1 MGTLPQLAVVKGKLC
16 PLQPTLLHRTFES
29 NVDKFCGTDTALIYN
44 DEDGRG
50 EVQINY
56 HALNSTANRLATA
69 MLHRIKEQ
77 ARSQPNTDGDY
88 IVAVCMHPTDR
99 LVTTLL
105 AIWKAGAAYL
115 PIDPTFPPNR
125 IQHILGEAKPALVVY
140 DADYDNAAIFGKTPA
155 VSYAE
160 LRKRASDLS
169 NANIRPEAMLG
180 KGEAQL
186 ALVLYTSG
194 STGVPKGVRLNHE
207 TILNRLQWQWGR
219 FPYSATERIGVF
231 KTALTFVD
239 SVSEIWGP
247 LLNGMAI
254 VIVPKRITNN
264 PEKLVDLLERYRIE
278 RLVLVPTLL
287 RSLLLYLPLQ
297 QQQQQH
303 QQPQSGSTKLLYH
316 LRIWV
321 CSGEPLQISL
331 AREFFDYFQE
341 GVHQLCNFYGS
352 TEVMGDVTYFVCE
365 SRKQLEGYEKVPIGY
380 PLDNTTIYIMSPD
393 LRPVRT
399 EEIGE
404 LYVAGLNLAEG
415 YVNGRDP
422 DRFIDNPL
430 AIDPSFGRLYKTG
443 DYASVSKGCVY
454 YQGRMDSQIKI
465 RGHRVDL
472 SEVEANLLGL
482 AGVDKGIVLCYR
494 AGEIDQALL
503 GFVTLEADA
512 PFQTGLQVEA
522 ALGDKLAHYMIPQV
536 VLLESIPLLVNG
548 KIDRQTLL
556 KMYESTN
563 NNDDTQ
569 IEIEYDYSDVPAGRL
584 TVAKDLF
591 ETVGQVIGRST
602 RAKICLASNFYEL
615 GGNSLNSIITVTQL
629 CGKGYPI
636 SITTFIGAKNLG
648 EILDKICADERELAK
663 HQLESAN
670 GNAEEGEFDYRMQL
684 TAYPLALEHKSD
696 TINIITSSFFEKADL
711 EQWLKPQIH
720 ETDYRDILED
730 IWTVLIEKG
739 LSFIVKDET
748 GRPVGVSLNFDA
760 HDEPEVTVTSKLI
773 IVFEF
778 LEFVEGP
785 IRDSQLPTGKNQIL
799 HSFMMGTCAELS
811 AQENIEAMHFMES
824 EVLKLARRRNF
835 AGIFTTNTNPLTQ
848 QLGSN
853 VYRYQTML
861 DYQVNQFVYSADG
874 TRPFAAAPDSQRAV
888 VHWKDIRCA

>member
-1 MGTLPQLAVVKGKLC
+1 MGSIPQLAVVKGQMRSLV
-16 PLQPTLLHRTFES
+16 PTLLHRTFEA
-29 NVDKFCGTDTALIYN
+29 NVDKFCGTETALVYN
-44 DEDGRG
+44 DDDRG
-50 EVQINY
+50 EVRINY
-56 HALNSTANRLATA
+56 NVLNSTANRLATA
-69 MLHRIKEQ
+69 MLQRVKEHF
-77 ARSQPNTDGDY
+77 RSQPNGDGDN
-88 IVAVCMHPTDR
+88 IVAVCMQPTDR
-99 LVTTLL
+99 LVTMLL

-125 IQHILGEAKPALVVY
+125 IQHILGEARPVLVVY
-140 DADYDNAAIFGKTPA
+140 DDDYDNAAIFGRTPA
-155 VSYAE
+155 ISYAE
-160 LRKRASDLS
+160 LRKRASDMS

-180 KGEAQL
+180 RGDSEL

-194 STGVPKGVRLNHE
+194 STGVPKGVRLNHG
-207 TILNRLQWQWGR
+207 TILNRLQWQWER
-219 FPYSATERIGVF
+219 FPYSPTERIGVF

-239 SVSEIWGP
+239 SVTEIWGP

-254 VIVPKRITNN
+254 VVVPKKVTNN
-264 PEKLVDLLERYRIE
+264 PEKLVELLESYSIE

-297 QQQQQH
+297 QRADAN
-303 QQPQSGSTKLLYH
+303 TKLLYQ

-352 TEVMGDVTYFVCE
+352 TEVMGDVTYFACE
-365 SRKQLEGYEKVPIGY
+365 SKRQLESYEKVPIGY
-380 PLDNTTIYIMSPD
+380 PLDNTAIYVLNAKMK
-393 LRPVRT
+393 PVQVD
-399 EEIGE
+399 EIGE
-404 LYVAGLNLAEG
+404 LYVSGLNLAEG

-430 AIDPSFGRLYKTG
+430 AVNPIFARLYKTG
-443 DYASVSKGCVY
+443 DYATVHKDCVY
-454 YQGRMDSQIKI
+454 YQGRTDSQIKI

-482 AGVDKGIVLCYR
+482 PGVDKGIVLCYH

-503 GFVTLEADA
+503 GFITVETDA
-512 PFQTGLQVEA
+512 HYQTGMQVES

-536 VLLESIPLLVNG
+536 IILDAIPLLVNG

-563 NNDDTQ
+563 NNDDSQ
-569 IEIEYDYSDVPAGRL
+569 IEIEYDYTGVPAGRMA
-584 TVAKDLF
+584 TAKDLF
-591 ETVGQVIGRST
+591 ETVGQVIGRSA
-602 RAKICLASNFYEL
+602 RAKISLASNFYEL

-648 EILDKICADERELAK
+648 EVLDKICTDEHALDKFREQQFGAGAVRNK
-663 HQLESAN
+663 
-670 GNAEEGEFDYRMQL
+670 EEVASFDYTMNL
-684 TAYPLALEHKSD
+684 TAYPLALEHKKD
-696 TINIITSSFFEKADL
+696 TIQIITSSFFEKADL
-711 EQWLKPQIH
+711 EQWLKPQIY

-748 GRPVGVSLNFDA
+748 GRSVGVSLNFDA
-760 HDEPEVTVTSKLI
+760 RDEPEVTVTSKLL

-785 IRDSQLPTGKNQIL
+785 IRDTKLPQGTNQIL

-824 EVLKLARRRNF
+824 EVLKLAQRRNF

-853 VYRYQTML
+853 VYHYETML
-861 DYQVNQFVYSADG
+861 DYQVNQYVYSADG
-874 TRPFAAAPDSQRAV
+874 SRPFGAAPDSQRAI
-888 VHWKDIRCA
+888 VHWKDIRT

>member
-1 MGTLPQLAVVKGKLC
+1 MGSLPQLAVVKGQLR
-16 PLQPTLLHRTFES
+16 PQLVPTLLHRTFEA
-29 NVDKFCGTDTALIYN
+29 NVDRFCGTETALVFN
-44 DEDGRG
+44 DDERG
-50 EVQINY
+50 ESRISYNV
-56 HALNSTANRLATA
+56 LNSTANRLAAAT
-69 MLHRIKEQ
+69 LQRVKDHF
-77 ARSQPNTDGDY
+77 RSPPNGDGDS

-99 LVTTLL
+99 LVTMLL
-105 AIWKAGAAYL
+105 AIWKAGGAYL
-115 PIDPTFPPNR
+115 PIDPTFPANR
-125 IQHILGEAKPALVVY
+125 IQHILAEARPVLVVY
-140 DADYDNAAIFGKTPA
+140 DDDYDNAAIFGRTPA
-155 VSYAE
+155 ISYAE
-160 LRKRASDLS
+160 LRKRASDMS
-169 NANIRPEAMLG
+169 NANVRPEAMLG
-180 KGEAQL
+180 AGANQL

-194 STGVPKGVRLNHE
+194 STGVPKGVRLNHG
-207 TILNRLQWQWGR
+207 TILNRLEWQWDR
-219 FPYSATERIGVF
+219 FPYSPTERLGVF

-239 SVSEIWGP
+239 SVTEIWGP

-254 VIVPKRITNN
+254 VVVPKTVTNN
-264 PEKLVDLLERYRIE
+264 PEKLVDLLERYAIE

-297 QQQQQH
+297 H
-303 QQPQSGSTKLLYH
+303 RAGSEEKLLYQ

-331 AREFFDYFQE
+331 AREFFDYFEE

-365 SRKQLEGYEKVPIGY
+365 SKDQLEHYDRVPIGY
-380 PLDNTTIYIMSPD
+380 PLDNTAIYV
-393 LRPVRT
+393 LNKHLTPVQV

-404 LYVAGLNLAEG
+404 LYVSGLNLAEG

-430 AIDPSFGRLYKTG
+430 AVNPVFDRLYKTG
-443 DYASVSKGCVY
+443 DYATVRKGCVY
-454 YQGRMDSQIKI
+454 YEGRTDSQIKI

-482 AGVDKGIVLCYR
+482 PGVDKGIVLCYH
-494 AGEIDQALL
+494 AGEIDQALV
-503 GFVTLEADA
+503 GFITLE
-512 PFQTGLQVEA
+512 PGCHYRTGLQVES

-536 VLLESIPLLVNG
+536 VLLDTIPLLVNG
-548 KIDRQTLL
+548 KIDRQALL

-569 IEIEYDYSDVPAGRL
+569 LEIEYDYTGVPLNRMP
-584 TVAKDLF
+584 TAKDLF
-591 ETVGQVIGRST
+591 ETVGQVIGRSA
-602 RAKICLASNFYEL
+602 RDKVSLASNFYEL

-629 CGKGYPI
+629 CSKGYPL

-648 EILDKICADERELAK
+648 EVLDKICAD
-663 HQLESAN
+663 QLELQTFREKHLGTAPVVKVPS
-670 GNAEEGEFDYRMQL
+670 FDYTMRL
-684 TAYPLALEHKSD
+684 TAYPLAMDHKDD
-696 TINIITSSFFEKADL
+696 TIDIITSSFFEKADL
-711 EQWLKPQIH
+711 EQWLKPQIF

-730 IWTVLIEKG
+730 IWPVLIEKG
-739 LSFIVKDET
+739 LSFIVKDHT
-748 GRPVGVSLNFDA
+748 GRSVGVSLNFDA
-760 HDEPEVTVTSKLI
+760 RDEPEVTVTSKLL

-785 IRDSQLPTGKNQIL
+785 IRDTKLPTGTNQIL

-824 EVLKLARRRNF
+824 EVLELAHRRHF

-853 VYRYQTML
+853 VYQYETML
-861 DYQVNQFVYSADG
+861 DFQVNQFVYSADG
-874 TRPFAAAPDSQRAV
+874 SRPFAAAPASQRAV
-888 VHWKDIRCA
+888 VHWKDIRT

>member
-16 PLQPTLLHRTFES
+16 PLQPTLLHRTFEA

-44 DEDGRG
+44 DEARG
-50 EVQINY
+50 EVQRNY
-56 HALNSTANRLATA
+56 NELNSTANRLATA
-69 MLHRIKEQ
+69 MLNRIKDHF
-77 ARSQPNTDGDY
+77 RSQPNTDGDY
-88 IVAVCMHPTDR
+88 IVAVCLHPTDR

-140 DADYDNAAIFGKTPA
+140 DDDYDNAAIFGKTPA
-155 VSYAE
+155 ISYAE

-180 KGEAQL
+180 KGDSQL

-207 TILNRLQWQWGR
+207 TILNRLQWQWSR
-219 FPYSATERIGVF
+219 FPYSPTERIGVF

-254 VIVPKRITNN
+254 VVVPKKITNN
-264 PEKLVDLLERYRIE
+264 PEKLVEVLERYRIE

-297 QQQQQH
+297 QH
-303 QQPQSGSTKLLYH
+303 QQPRSGSKLLYN
-316 LRIWV
+316 LRVWV

-365 SRKQLEGYEKVPIGY
+365 SRKQLESYEKVPIGY

-482 AGVDKGIVLCYR
+482 AGIDKGIVLCYH

-503 GFVTLEADA
+503 GFVTLEKDSH
-512 PFQTGLQVEA
+512 FQTGLQVEA

-536 VLLESIPLLVNG
+536 VLLESIPLLS
-548 KIDRQTLL
+548 L
-556 KMYESTN
+556 SN
-563 NNDDTQ
+563 NCNSVFVFHPLPLDDTQ
-569 IEIEYDYSDVPAGRL
+569 IEIEYDYTDVPANRM
-584 TVAKDLF
+584 TAAKDLF

-636 SITTFIGAKNLG
+636 SITTFIGAKNMG
-648 EILDKICADERELAK
+648 EILDKICADEQELAK
-663 HQLESAN
+663 HQLGTNGN
-670 GNAEEGEFDYRMQL
+670 GNAEGDFDYRMQL
-684 TAYPLALEHKSD
+684 TAHPLAFEHKTD

-811 AQENIEAMHFMES
+811 AQENIEAMHFMEN

-853 VYRYQTML
+853 VYNYKTML

-874 TRPFAAAPDSQRAV
+874 TRPFAAAPDNQRAV
-888 VHWKDIRCA
+888 VHWKDIRSS

>member
-44 DEDGRG
+44 DDVRG

-56 HALNSTANRLATA
+56 NVLNSTANRLASA
-69 MLHRIKEQ
+69 MLNRIKDHF
-77 ARSQPNTDGDY
+77 RSPPNTDGDY
-88 IVAVCMHPTDR
+88 IVAVCMSPTDR

-140 DADYDNAAIFGKTPA
+140 DDDYDNAAIFGKTPA
-155 VSYAE
+155 ISYAE
-160 LRKRASDLS
+160 VRKRASDLS

-180 KGEAQL
+180 KGDSQL

-207 TILNRLQWQWGR
+207 TILNRLEWQWSR
-219 FPYSATERIGVF
+219 FPYASTERIGVF

-239 SVSEIWGP
+239 SVTEIWGP

-254 VIVPKRITNN
+254 VVVPKKITNN
-264 PEKLVDLLERYRIE
+264 PEKLVELLERYRIE

-297 QQQQQH
+297 QK
-303 QQPQSGSTKLLYH
+303 QPVQSGAKLLYS

-341 GVHQLCNFYGS
+341 GMHQLCNFYGS

-365 SRKQLEGYEKVPIGY
+365 SKKQLEAYEKVPIGY

-454 YQGRMDSQIKI
+454 YQGRTDSQIKI

-482 AGVDKGIVLCYR
+482 DGVDKGIVLCHH

-503 GFVTLEADA
+503 GFVTLEKDTH
-512 PFQTGLQVEA
+512 FQTGLQVEA
-522 ALGDKLAHYMIPQV
+522 ALGDKLAHYMMPQV
-536 VLLESIPLLVNG
+536 ILLDSIPLLVNG

-569 IEIEYDYSDVPAGRL
+569 IEIEYDYSNVPASQM
-584 TVAKDLF
+584 TAAKDLF

-602 RAKICLASNFYEL
+602 RAKICLTSNFYEL

-629 CGKGYPI
+629 CGKGYPV

-648 EILDKICADERELAK
+648 EILDKICADERELQH
-663 HQLESAN
+663 HQIEANGN
-670 GNAEEGEFDYRMQL
+670 GNAESDFDYRMQL
-684 TAYPLALEHKSD
+684 TAFPLALEHKHD

-711 EQWLKPQIH
+711 EQWLKPQIY

-748 GRPVGVSLNFDA
+748 GRSVGVSLNFDA

-824 EVLKLARRRNF
+824 EVLKLAKRRNF

-853 VYRYQTML
+853 VYNYKTML
-861 DYQVNQFVYSADG
+861 DYQVNQFVYSADSS
-874 TRPFAAAPDSQRAV
+874 RPFAAAPDSQRAV
-888 VHWKDIRCA
+888 VHWKDIRC

>member
-16 PLQPTLLHRTFES
+16 RLHPTLLHRTFES

-44 DEDGRG
+44 DDGRG
-50 EVQINY
+50 ELRINY
-56 HALNSTANRLATA
+56 NVLNSTANRLAAA
-69 MLHRIKEQ
+69 MLNRIKDHF
-77 ARSQPNTDGDY
+77 RSQPNGDGDH
-88 IVAVCMHPTDR
+88 IVAVCMHPSDR

-125 IQHILGEAKPALVVY
+125 IQHILGEAKPVLVVY
-140 DADYDNAAIFGKTPA
+140 DDDFDNAPIFGKTP
-155 VSYAE
+155 SIRYAE
-160 LRKRASDLS
+160 LRKRASELS
-169 NANIRPEAMLG
+169 NANIRPDAMLG
-180 KGEAQL
+180 KGDSQL

-207 TILNRLQWQWGR
+207 TILNRLQWQWNR
-219 FPYSATERIGVF
+219 FPYSPTERIGVF

-239 SVSEIWGP
+239 SVTEIWGP

-254 VIVPKRITNN
+254 VVVPKKITNN
-264 PEKLVDLLERYRIE
+264 PEKLVDLLEHYRIE

-297 QQQQQH
+297 QQQQH
-303 QQPQSGSTKLLYH
+303 QTPQNDTQKLLYN

-321 CSGEPLQISL
+321 CSGEPLQIAL

-365 SRKQLEGYEKVPIGY
+365 SKHQLESYDKVPIGY
-380 PLDNTTIYIMSPD
+380 PLSNTIIYILSPD
-393 LRPVRT
+393 LQPVRT

-404 LYVAGLNLAEG
+404 LYVAGMNLAEG

-454 YQGRMDSQIKI
+454 YQGRTDSQIKI

-472 SEVEANLLGL
+472 SEVETNLLGL
-482 AGVDKGIVLCYR
+482 DGVDKGIVLCYH

-503 GFVTLEADA
+503 GFVTLEKNAH
-512 PFQTGLQVEA
+512 FKTGLQVEA

-556 KMYESTN
+556 KMYENTN

-569 IEIEYDYSDVPAGRL
+569 IEIEYDYTNVPPSRM

-602 RAKICLASNFYEL
+602 RAKICLTSNFYEL

-629 CGKGYPI
+629 CGKGYPV

-648 EILDKICADERELAK
+648 EILDKICADERELQK
-663 HQLESAN
+663 HQLDGN
-670 GNAEEGEFDYRMQL
+670 GNGNVSSGIDYRMQL
-684 TAYPLALEHKSD
+684 TAVPLALEHKHD
-696 TINIITSSFFEKADL
+696 TIDIITSSFFEKADL

-748 GRPVGVSLNFDA
+748 GRSVGVSLNFDA

-785 IRDSQLPTGKNQIL
+785 IRDSQLPKGTNQIL

-824 EVLKLARRRNF
+824 EVLKLANRRNF

-853 VYRYQTML
+853 VYSYETML
-861 DYQVNQFVYSADG
+861 DYQVNQFVYSGDG
-874 TRPFAAAPDSQRAV
+874 SKPFAAAPDSQRAV
-888 VHWKDIRCA
+888 VHWKDIRC

>member
-1 MGTLPQLAVVKGKLC
+1 MGTLPQPAIVKGKLC
-16 PLQPTLLHRTFES
+16 PLEATLLHRTFES
-29 NVDKFCGTDTALIYN
+29 NVDRFCGTDTAVIYN
-44 DEDGRG
+44 DANRG
-50 EVQINY
+50 ELQMNY
-56 HALNSTANRLATA
+56 NVLNSTANRLAA
-69 MLHRIKEQ
+69 AALNRIKDHF
-77 ARSQPNTDGDY
+77 RSQPNNDGDH

-99 LVTTLL
+99 LVTMLL

-125 IQHILGEAKPALVVY
+125 IQHILGEAKPVLVVY
-140 DADYDNAAIFGKTPA
+140 DDDYDNAAIFGKTPA
-155 VSYAE
+155 ISYAE
-160 LRKRASDLS
+160 LRKRACDMS

-180 KGEAQL
+180 HGESQL

-207 TILNRLQWQWGR
+207 TILNRLQWQWNR
-219 FPYSATERIGVF
+219 FPYSATERVGVF

-239 SVSEIWGP
+239 SVTEIWGP

-254 VIVPKRITNN
+254 IVVPKKITNN

-297 QQQQQH
+297 QQAN
-303 QQPQSGSTKLLYH
+303 GGTKLLYN
-316 LRIWV
+316 LRTWV

-331 AREFFDYFQE
+331 AREFFDYFEE
-341 GVHQLCNFYGS
+341 GVHELCNFYGS

-365 SRKQLEGYEKVPIGY
+365 SKSQLENYEKVPIGY
-380 PLDNTTIYIMSPD
+380 PLSNTVIYILGPN
-393 LRPVRT
+393 LHPVQV

-404 LYVAGLNLAEG
+404 LYVSGLNLAEG
-415 YVNGRDP
+415 YVNGRDR
-422 DRFIDNPL
+422 DRFVANPL
-430 AIDPSFGRLYKTG
+430 SIDPSFARLYRTG

-454 YQGRMDSQIKI
+454 YQGRTDSQIKI

-472 SEVEANLLGL
+472 SEVEANLLGMP
-482 AGVDKGIVLCYR
+482 GIDKGIVLCYR

-503 GFVTLEADA
+503 GFVTLE
-512 PFQTGLQVEA
+512 PKSRFQTGLQVEG
-522 ALGDKLAHYMIPQV
+522 ALADKLAHYMIPQV
-536 VLLESIPLLVNG
+536 ILLESIPLLVNG
-548 KIDRQTLL
+548 KIDRQALL

-563 NNDDTQ
+563 NNDDTE

-584 TVAKDLF
+584 AVAKDLF

-602 RAKICLASNFYEL
+602 RTKICLASNFYEL

-629 CGKGYPI
+629 CGKGYPV

-648 EILDKICADERELAK
+648 EVLDKICADKREL
-663 HQLESAN
+663 QLRQLDSVPNTKELLEPS
-670 GNAEEGEFDYRMQL
+670 FDYRMQL
-684 TAYPLALEHKSD
+684 TAFPLALDHKKD
-696 TINIITSSFFEKADL
+696 TIDIITSSFFEKADL
-711 EQWLKPQIH
+711 EQWLKPQIY
-720 ETDYRDILED
+720 ETDYKDILED

-748 GRPVGVSLNFDA
+748 GRSVGVSLNFDA
-760 HDEPEVTVTSKLI
+760 RDEPEVTVTSKLI

-778 LEFVEGP
+778 LESVEGP
-785 IRDSQLPTGKNQIL
+785 IRDSVLPEGVNQIL

-824 EVLKLARRRNF
+824 EVLKLAKRRNF

-853 VYRYQTML
+853 VYHYETML

-874 TRPFAAAPDSQRAV
+874 SRPFAAAPNSQRAI
-888 VHWKDIRCA
+888 VHWKDIRQ

>member
-1 MGTLPQLAVVKGKLC
+1 MGSLPQLAVVKGKLC

-29 NVDKFCGTDTALIYN
+29 NVDKFCGTETALIYN
-44 DEDGRG
+44 DDGRG

-56 HALNSTANRLATA
+56 NVLNSTANRLATA
-69 MLHRIKEQ
+69 MLNRIKDHFH
-77 ARSQPNTDGDY
+77 SQPNTDGDY

-140 DADYDNAAIFGKTPA
+140 DDDYENAAIFGKTPA

-160 LRKRASDLS
+160 LRKRASELT
-169 NANIRPEAMLG
+169 NANIRLEAMLG
-180 KGEAQL
+180 KGKSQL

-207 TILNRLQWQWGR
+207 TILNRLQWQWSR
-219 FPYSATERIGVF
+219 FPYSPTERIGVF

-239 SVSEIWGP
+239 SVTEIWGP

-254 VIVPKRITNN
+254 VVVPKKITNN
-264 PEKLVDLLERYRIE
+264 PEKLVQVLERYRIE

-297 QQQQQH
+297 QQQQQ
-303 QQPQSGSTKLLYH
+303 QVANDSKLLYN

-365 SRKQLEGYEKVPIGY
+365 SKKQLENYEKVPIGY

-430 AIDPSFGRLYKTG
+430 AVDPSFSRLYKTG

-482 AGVDKGIVLCYR
+482 TGVDKGIVLCYH

-503 GFVTLEADA
+503 GFVTLEQGTH
-512 PFQTGLQVEA
+512 FQTGLQVEA

-536 VLLESIPLLVNG
+536 VLLETIPLLVNG
-548 KIDRQTLL
+548 KIDRQALL

-569 IEIEYDYSDVPAGRL
+569 IEIEYDYSNVPASRM

-629 CGKGYPI
+629 CGKGYPV

-648 EILDKICADERELAK
+648 EILDKICADERELRN
-663 HQLESAN
+663 HDLQSNGN
-670 GNAEEGEFDYRMQL
+670 GNAASDFDYRMQL
-684 TAYPLALEHKSD
+684 TAHPLALEHKHD

-711 EQWLKPQIH
+711 EQWLKPQIY

-739 LSFIVKDET
+739 LSFIVKDDT
-748 GRPVGVSLNFDA
+748 GRSVGVSLNFDA

-778 LEFVEGP
+778 LESVEGP
-785 IRDSQLPTGKNQIL
+785 IRDSRLPQGKNQIL

-824 EVLKLARRRNF
+824 EVLKLAKRRNF

-853 VYRYQTML
+853 VYNYETML

-874 TRPFAAAPDSQRAV
+874 SRPFAAAPDSQRAV
-888 VHWKDIRCA
+888 VHWKDIRC